1 MKTKRLK
8 PKSAALL
15 LIDAQERI
23 MPAMH
28 DPERALNGMR
38 VAVLAALALDLPVR
52 VTEQYPKGLGRTMP
66 PLIEALGEAYQP
78 IEKTRFSAGTDMWG
92 GEIESVLL
100 CGIEAHVCVLQT
112 ALDLIDAG
120 YHAFALVDAVDS
132 RSARNKSLGLERMR
146 QSGAVLVSTETALF
160 ELLQD
165 ARHPRFKE
173 LQGLIK

>member
-1 MKTKRLK
+1 
-8 PKSAALL
+8 
-15 LIDAQERI
+15 

-38 VAVLAALALDLPVR
+38 VAVLAALKLGLPVR

-66 PLIEALGEAYQP
+66 TLIDALGEAYQP
-78 IEKTRFSAGTDMWG
+78 IEKTRFSAEAAMRGS
-92 GEIESVLL
+92 EIESVLL

-120 YHAFALVDAVDS
+120 FHAFALVDAVDS
-132 RSARNKSLGLERMR
+132 RSPQNKRLGLERMR
-146 QSGAVLVSTETALF
+146 QSGAVLVSIETALF
-160 ELLQD
+160 ELMQD